1 MKSSRPEYLIDKLIK
16 NKLTKEEL
24 EELLSEMGENEMSSE
39 YSEILE
45 RYFNQLLV
53 ENAIKKD
60 IIL

>member
-16 NKLTKEEL
+16 NKLTQEEL
-24 EELLSEMGENEMSSE
+24 NELLSEMGENEMSSE
-39 YSEILE
+39 YSAVLE